1 MTTKN
6 TVSPVWC
13 DARDDPLT
21 TERENLPAD
30 RKTPSSLQRNS
41 LHVWRGCV
49 QWGLIST
56 QVRSERKRPKES
68 ELKSCSCFITQ
79 RQVPRTAINYQP
91 TSRRQ
96 SPLFPPRPQQ
106 LASIPVQT
114 AVCQRLIYTRVF
126 CVYVIFSSIL
136 ILTQNNTN
144 VSGWNGFCSWKGKIG
159 HGVMRP
165 QLRGTVRGAAG
176 RQIKY
181 WIKGCCS
188 QGQNNSNGC
197 FGCHRQ
203 PADKGPR
210 HTSNVNNVTPS
221 KAPAICDIIGYA
233 WVGEVK
239 CLASSQTS
247 SASCAASFPSE
258 SHSMWLLQRAGTD
271 YLKKKKK
278 KTSKNWVTIAA

>member
-181 WIKGCCS
+181 WILE
-188 QGQNNSNGC
+188 
-197 FGCHRQ
+197 HREKV
-203 PADKGPR
+203 AVVRDR
-210 HTSNVNNVTPS
+210 TT
-221 KAPAICDIIGYA
+221 AM
-233 WVGEVK
+233 
-239 CLASSQTS
+239 
-247 SASCAASFPSE
+247 AASDVTGSQPTRAQDTRAMWTMWPPARPLPS
-258 SHSMWLLQRAGTD
+258 
-271 YLKKKKK
+271 
-278 KTSKNWVTIAA
+278 VTL